1 MFQWKDVV
9 VEEVTVKKASTMT
22 ERGASSTPQGS
33 PSAKKAP
40 CAIGNGAVKKRSAPL
55 AILDAP
61 PVVPP
66 HVDRP
71 KKRKT
76 VSSPAPE
83 PMETATPEP
92 AESATPKAPESSADV
107 SSVRKTAKADWVF
120 LRRGLS

>member
-1 MFQWKDVV
+1 MYQWKDVV
-9 VEEVTVKKASTMT
+9 VEDVTVKKASTMT

-55 AILDAP
+55 AILDAS

-76 VSSPAPE
+76 VSLPAPE

-92 AESATPKAPESSADV
+92 AESAKAPESSADV
-107 SSVRKTAKADWVF
+107 GSVRKTKKADWVF